1 MPHAYANCVLHAA
14 RPPKR
19 ISVRK
24 SLIDPREAQHE
35 RYTPGAA
42 YASLAICTHAPV
54 CASARTRCAQRR
66 TVSRVRVGSRAGK
79 LASTPPARAGLA
91 ASAPSVDR
99 SSFPE
104 PGFDRLDDDVYAIV
118 SGRRAGA
125 ALGLHGGGGG
135 TGTPASAERGRAGV
149 ASKADGR
156 LARTAPSGSSWLSA
170 SGGGSGGAGDRNGS
184 GQGDARARTFRQ
196 ELADMRARTR
206 QLLEQAAECERLSTI
221 LAARIGDDE
230 DYDVVRGAGGGGRS
244 LSRSRFEEQLL

>member
-1 MPHAYANCVLHAA
+1 VLHAA

-42 YASLAICTHAPV
+42 YLRVVRYPHAR
-54 CASARTRCAQRR
+54 ARMRKR
-66 TVSRVRVGSRAGK
+66 TNALRSSPHGLPLPVGSRAGK

-91 ASAPSVDR
+91 ASAPSVER

-125 ALGLHGGGGG
+125 ALGLHSGGGGTG

-149 ASKADGR
+149 APKADGR

-170 SGGGSGGAGDRNGS
+170 SGGGGGGGAGDRNGS

-230 DYDVVRGAGGGGRS
+230 DYEVVRGAGGGGRS
-244 LSRSRFEEQLL
+244 PSRSRFEEQLL